1 MNMISPSTEAPQKAS
16 IDTAK
21 LAQLCK
27 ASADPLRL
35 DILRTLRDGSFGVM
49 ELCKIFDAK
58 QSGMSHHLK
67 VMATAGLVET
77 RKEGNSIF
85 YRRTTNLEQ
94 HALKP
99 LIDALFVS
107 VDQTVLPESIQQRL
121 TETYEERA
129 QLSRQFFEKN
139 AQRFRE
145 QQDLIA
151 SWKDYGPFASDLI
164 RDLTPQGDQLAIE
177 FGPGTGEMLVELAE
191 SFDQVVG
198 IDTSEEML
206 AQART
211 TVADIH
217 NIDLLHA
224 DASNSQNAD
233 QASFQTQANL
243 VISNMVLHHV
253 PAPEQLIE
261 SAAHAL
267 TENGYLLITEL
278 CAHDQKW
285 TQEHCGDLWLGFEQS
300 DIDRWANHF
309 GLIPESQQ
317 FLALRNGFQIQVLIY
332 RKG

>member
-1 MNMISPSTEAPQKAS
+1 MNLTSPSTEAIQKAS

-35 DILRTLRDGSFGVM
+35 DILRALRDGSFGVM

-67 VMATAGLVET
+67 VMATAGLLET

-99 LIDALFVS
+99 LIDTLFVS

-121 TETYEERA
+121 IEAYEERA
-129 QLSRQFFEKN
+129 QLSRQFFERN
-139 AQRFRE
+139 AERFRE

-164 RDLTPQGDQLAIE
+164 RDLTPQGDHLAIE

-191 SFDQVVG
+191 SFDQVIG

-211 TVADIH
+211 TVSDIH

-224 DASNSQNAD
+224 DASSSQSPN
-233 QASFQTQANL
+233 QANL

-253 PAPEQLIE
+253 PAPEKLIE
-261 SAAHAL
+261 AAANTL
-267 TENGYLLITEL
+267 TDNGYLLITEL

-285 TQEHCGDLWLGFEQS
+285 TQDHCGDLWLGFEQS
-300 DIDRWANHF
+300 DIDRWANSF

-332 RKG
+332 RKQKG

>member
-1 MNMISPSTEAPQKAS
+1 MNMTSPSAEAVQTPS

-35 DILRTLRDGSFGVM
+35 DILRALRDGSFGVM

-67 VMATAGLVET
+67 VMATAGLLET

-99 LIDALFVS
+99 LIDTLFTS
-107 VDQTVLPESIQQRL
+107 VDQTVLPASIQQRL
-121 TETYEERA
+121 NETYEERA
-129 QLSRQFFEKN
+129 QVSLQFFEKN
-139 AQRFRE
+139 ASRFRE

-151 SWKDYGPFASDLI
+151 SWKDYGAFTSSLI
-164 RDLTPQGDQLAIE
+164 SELVHTANGLAVE
-177 FGPGTGEMLVELAE
+177 FGPGTGEMLLELAQTYQ
-191 SFDQVVG
+191 QVIGV
-198 IDTSEEML
+198 DSSEEML
-206 AQART
+206 GQASD
-211 TVADIH
+211 TVKDIES
-217 NIDLLHA
+217 IELVHA
-224 DASNSQNAD
+224 DASETLNRSGAD
-233 QASFQTQANL
+233 L
-243 VISNMVLHHV
+243 VVSNMVLHHV

-261 SAAHAL
+261 SAATL
-267 TENGYLLITEL
+267 LNEQGYLLITEL

-285 TQEHCGDLWLGFEQS
+285 TREHCGDLWLGFEQS
-300 DIDRWANHF
+300 DIDRWANSF

-332 RKG
+332 QKHTVVN

>member
-1 MNMISPSTEAPQKAS
+1 MNLASPSTDATEKAS

-35 DILRTLRDGSFGVM
+35 DILRALRDGSFGVM

-85 YRRTTNLEQ
+85 YRRATNLEQ
-94 HALKP
+94 QALKP

-107 VDQTVLPESIQQRL
+107 VDQTVLPESIQVRL
-121 TETYEERA
+121 VQAYHERA
-129 QLSRQFFEKN
+129 QLSHQFFEKN

-151 SWKDYGPFASDLI
+151 SWKDYGPFTSDLI

-177 FGPGTGEMLVELAE
+177 FGPGTGEMLVELAGC
-191 SFDQVVG
+191 FDQVAG

-206 AQART
+206 AQARA
-211 TVADIH
+211 TVADIN

-224 DASNSQNAD
+224 DASNTQSRQ
-233 QASFQTQANL
+233 QANL
-243 VISNMVLHHV
+243 VVSNMVLHHV

-261 SAAHAL
+261 SAANAL
-267 TENGYLLITEL
+267 MSNGYLLITEL

-300 DIDRWANHF
+300 DIDRWANSV
-309 GLIPESQQ
+309 GLQPESQQ

-332 RKG
+332 RKHTEVT